1 MAIYRGF
8 EEDYLF
14 TESRYFCRGTSLTK
28 KLVPASRGGKCY
40 EVEVVFGEFLR
51 ECLSIRL
58 MRLIGKKVC
67 QWDQW
72 LGVCMEGDKERGGW
86 REGVKEWTG
95 GR

>member
-1 MAIYRGF
+1 
-8 EEDYLF
+8 
-14 TESRYFCRGTSLTK
+14 
-28 KLVPASRGGKCY
+28 
-40 EVEVVFGEFLR
+40 
-51 ECLSIRL
+51 